1 MNFAVFVTGRM
12 ISAIPALWFVGW
24 LLKRMKRVSNSLIPF
39 ILAAL
44 GVIAGLLVDG
54 LPLGY
59 LAPANLRI
67 LMDSTG
73 DRAAAVMGHQAVKQ
87 GSEIVKGNAD
97 ENENTGRAA

>member
-54 LPLGY
+54 LSINSAIQGL
-59 LAPANLRI
+59 L
-67 LMDSTG
+67 
-73 DRAAAVMGHQAVKQ
+73 AAAVMGHQAVKQ

>member
-54 LPLGY
+54 LSINS
-59 LAPANLRI
+59 A
-67 LMDSTG
+67 
-73 DRAAAVMGHQAVKQ
+73 KQ

>member
-24 LLKRMKRVSNSLIPF
+24 LLKRMKRVSNSLIQF

-54 LPLGY
+54 LSINSAIQGL
-59 LAPANLRI
+59 LAA
-67 LMDSTG
+67 
-73 DRAAAVMGHQAVKQ
+73 AAAVMGHQAVKQ